1 MALLGL
7 LLGKFLA
14 YGAFFR
20 WATRLL
26 GIRPTDPGG
35 FAIKWAGIRLALGL
49 LAIIPTFLLGAVLAW
64 IVPSS
69 DALFYAEVYGI
80 RALIWAGLA
89 AEICRRQ
96 PSRRP
101 IHRIVWV
108 SLGLLINLLLDIT
121 IHAAGL
127 DDFKYFC

>member
-1 MALLGL
+1 M
-7 LLGKFLA
+7 
-14 YGAFFR
+14 
-20 WATRLL
+20 
-26 GIRPTDPGG
+26 
-35 FAIKWAGIRLALGL
+35 GL

-64 IVPSS
+64 IAPSS

-96 PSRRP
+96 PSGRH

-121 IHAAGL
+121 VHAAGL

>member
-14 YGAFFR
+14 YMAFFL

-26 GIRPTDPGG
+26 GVRPTEPGG

-49 LAIIPTFLLGAVLAW
+49 LAIIPTFLLGIVFAW
-64 IVPSS
+64 VAPSS
-69 DALFYAEVYGI
+69 DALFYAGLYGI

-101 IHRIVWV
+101 IPWIGWV
-108 SLGLLINLLLDIT
+108 SLGLLLNLLLDVT
-121 IHAAGL
+121 VHAGGL